1 MIVVVGLP
9 RLGGTHPPRAAGL
22 AAEIARRAA
31 GAGAGVQLMGKL
43 GDDPEGDLAL
53 LDLAAAG
60 VTHPAMLRDHARRTP
75 VGTGGAATRRGAAP
89 TLEPAD
95 LELGLRYVPDFRVL
109 VVAVPDVPALI
120 GVAAEAASFAGAH
133 LIVITNDRRH
143 VETLPERST
152 VLTAPR
158 GEAGQSALAGLV
170 ATYAVALDAGDD
182 SMAAWLAAMTAAG
195 AEGLPK
201 TTPSGSPPQKAAMA
215 IPRSGPTM
223 RGRSAN

>member
-9 RLGGTHPPRAAGL
+9 RLGGSQPPRATGL

-31 GAGAGVQLMGKL
+31 GAGAGVQLMGKV
-43 GDDPEGDLAL
+43 GDDPEGDIAL
-53 LDLAAAG
+53 LDLAGAG
-60 VTHPAMLRDHARRTP
+60 VAHPAMLRDHARRTP
-75 VGTGGAATRRGAAP
+75 LATGRGAADRGPAP

-109 VVAVPDVPALI
+109 VVAVPDMPALV

-133 LIVITNDRRH
+133 LIVITNDGAH

-158 GEAGQSALAGLV
+158 GEAGKSALAGLV

-182 SMAAWLAAMTAAG
+182 SIAAWRRARASAG
-195 AEGLPK
+195 AEGLP
-201 TTPSGSPPQKAAMA
+201 
-215 IPRSGPTM
+215 
-223 RGRSAN
+223 

>member
-1 MIVVVGLP
+1 VIVVVGLP
-9 RLGGTHPPRAAGL
+9 RLGGPQPPRAAGL
-22 AAEIARRAA
+22 AVEIARRAA
-31 GAGAGVQLMGKL
+31 GAGAGVQLLGKL

-53 LDLAAAG
+53 LDLAGAG
-60 VTHPAMLRDHARRTP
+60 VAHPAMLRDPARRTA
-75 VGTGGAATRRGAAP
+75 VGTGRAALDRGPAP

-109 VVAVPDVPALI
+109 IVAVPGEPSLI

-133 LIVITNDRRH
+133 LIFITNARGH

-158 GEAGQSALAGLV
+158 GEAGESALAGLV

-182 SMAAWLAAMTAAG
+182 STAAWRTAMAAAG
-195 AEGLPK
+195 AGALP
-201 TTPSGSPPQKAAMA
+201 
-215 IPRSGPTM
+215 
-223 RGRSAN
+223 